1 MTFFIIG
8 LIAALLVGV
17 ALFTSFTRKA
27 GRIGEKE
34 SNLSK
39 KSFSAI
45 VLHTYCPKHSRV
57 PARGRIVSEAAVR
70 FASQWKIPL
79 ILAVGHTV
87 PGEPRTES
95 QVYHDYL
102 RERFP
107 EKTFNIILGKDL
119 DARDTARETKEA
131 ARLAKEQKMGSLLV
145 VGLTPHLVRIQG
157 YWQDFSKDFSLSYIG
172 VSGPK
177 RYYVWEFCMFI
188 LEKILP
194 PGSRRRQIALNIS
207 GRRR

>member
-8 LIAALLVGV
+8 FIVALLVGI
-17 ALFTSFTRKA
+17 ALFASFTRKA

-39 KSFSAI
+39 KSFNAI

-95 QVYHDYL
+95 QVYRDYL